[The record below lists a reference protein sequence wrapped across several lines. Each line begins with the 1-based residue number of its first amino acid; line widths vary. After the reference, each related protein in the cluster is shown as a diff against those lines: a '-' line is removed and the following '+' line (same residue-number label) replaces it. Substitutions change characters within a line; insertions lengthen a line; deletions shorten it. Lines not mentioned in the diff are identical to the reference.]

1 MAVQT
6 REMIQARIR
15 EIDERLRD
23 LEACEL
29 TEGWVSSGPET
40 TELTKL
46 NQEREQ
52 LLQALTN
59 AA

>member
-1 MAVQT
+1 MAVET

-29 TEGWVSSGPET
+29 TEGWVSSGPEIA
-40 TELTKL
+40 ELTQL

>member
-1 MAVQT
+1 MAVET
-6 REMIQARIR
+6 RAMIQARIR

-40 TELTKL
+40 AEFTQL